1 MKKLTLLLAGALLAL
16 SFLPAVAMAGATYE
30 ITITNLTKAQA
41 FTPFIVVT
49 HNRQVDLFEV
59 GDEASDELAAIAES
73 GNIGPMMD
81 YLSVKDYAIL
91 DIQATEGLLM
101 PGDSVSVD
109 VEGDHIFNRLSVL
122 GMLIP
127 TNDSFIG
134 VDSTKL
140 SPWKLVQVPAY
151 DAGSETN
158 DEDCANIPGPVCGG
172 AGPSPGDDGEGF
184 IHVSGGIAGH
194 GDLDPGIYDWR
205 NPAAHVEIRRVRR

>member
-1 MKKLTLLLAGALLAL
+1 MKKLTLLLAGALFALA
-16 SFLPAVAMAGATYE
+16 FLPAAAMAGAIYE
-30 ITITNLTKAQA
+30 ITITNLTKGQA
-41 FTPFIVVT
+41 FTPFILVT
-49 HNRQVDLFEV
+49 HRGQLSLFEV
-59 GDEASDELAAIAES
+59 GDEASDELATIAES
-73 GNIGPMMD
+73 GNIAPMMD
-81 YLSVKDYAIL
+81 YLSPKAAVM
-91 DIQATEGLLM
+91 DIQATDGLLM
-101 PGDSVSVD
+101 PGDSVKVD
-109 VEGDHIFNRLSVL
+109 IEGDHIFNRLSVVS
-122 GMLIP
+122 MLIP

-140 SPWKLVQVPAY
+140 SPWKLLEVPAY

-194 GDLDPGIYDWR
+194 GDLDPGAYDWR